1 MVLPDNLTLLAFM
14 LKSTSPLKIISAAY
28 LLLLLASAAC
38 KKPYNP
44 TVIASPNHYLVVE
57 GVINSGNDSTII
69 KLSRTVNLDSA
80 VTKNPVS
87 SASVT
92 VESDQNNVYP
102 LVSTGAGTYVS
113 GGLNLSGSQKYRLRI
128 VTPDGQKYSSDFIA
142 VKPTPPI
149 DSIGYIIKDGLVHLY
164 VNAHDPANNTRYYR
178 WDFDETWIFHA
189 KWGSD
194 FVLDPT
200 GTKIIPRPS
209 SQQIFYCFG
218 NDTSSNI
225 LLTSTAK
232 LSKDVVY
239 QSPLT
244 EMPVT
249 SEKLEVKY
257 SILLRQYSLTPE
269 AYAFYQN
276 LKKNTEQLGS
286 IFDAQ
291 PSQIAGNIH
300 NETNA
305 AEPVV
310 GYMQV
315 TNVQS
320 KRIFLTSAILP
331 PFTLAVYPYDC
342 EQDTALYAN
351 KQGYNEVLNTL
362 VRTPPVYIPT
372 RGLFAPGGGLYG
384 YLYSTPICVDCT
396 VRGTTKTP
404 SFWK

>member
-1 MVLPDNLTLLAFM
+1 MS
-14 LKSTSPLKIISAAY
+14 KSISPLTIKLSAAY
-28 LLLLLASAAC
+28 LLLLLALMAC

-92 VESDQNNVYP
+92 VESDQHNVYP
-102 LVSTGAGTYVS
+102 LVSTGTGTYVS
-113 GGLNLSGSQKYRLRI
+113 GGLNLSASQKYRLRI

-149 DSIGYIIKDGLVHLY
+149 DSIGYFIKDGLVHLY

-178 WDFDETWIFHA
+178 WDFDETWIFHS

-194 FVLDPT
+194 FVLDAT
-200 GTKIIPRPS
+200 HTKIIPRPS

-218 NDTSSNI
+218 NDVSSNI

-232 LSKDVVY
+232 LNKDVVY
-239 QSPLT
+239 QSSLT

-257 SILLRQYSLTPE
+257 SILLRQYALSPE
-269 AYAFYQN
+269 AYSFYQN

-300 NETNA
+300 NEANA

-331 PFTLAVYPYDC
+331 PSTSAIFPYNC
-342 EQDTALYAN
+342 EQDTALYRD
-351 KQGYNEVLNTL
+351 KQGYDQVQNTL
-362 VRTPPVYIPT
+362 IRFPPNYIPT
-372 RGLFAPGGGLYG
+372 RGIFTPTGALIG
-384 YLYSTPICVDCT
+384 YLYSEPLCVDCT
-396 VRGTTKTP
+396 LRGTTKTP
-404 SFWK
+404 LFWK